1 MSLVSVIIPT
11 YNRSSTVSIAINSVL
26 TQSFEDYEIIVV
38 DDASTDNTAACVK
51 ELEKRDN
58 RIQYYCQSHNEG
70 AQAARNTGIRLSR
83 GKWIAFLD
91 SDDQWLPHSLAKRLE
106 VARQCST
113 HVVHSDCYVT
123 CGNGDTKQLGVPAL
137 AGWVYR
143 DLLVRAGPMF
153 QAFLVA
159 KGALERIGYLDE
171 QIVAYQEWDTAIRL
185 ARHYPFGFVQKPTFI
200 YNCCGED
207 TISKNVMY
215 DAIGYRQVV
224 HKHIISILLRAGP
237 AALAGHYRGI
247 AIRLKRAGYYKAAR
261 RYGSISFLL
270 WPFPSRE
277 FLGRIVPR

>member
-1 MSLVSVIIPT
+1 M
-11 YNRSSTVSIAINSVL
+11 AINSVL
-26 TQSFEDYEIIVV
+26 SQSFEDYEIIVV
-38 DDASTDNTAACVK
+38 DDASTDNTATGVK
-51 ELEKRDN
+51 ELQKGDK
-58 RIQYYCQSHNEG
+58 RIQYYCHAHNEG

-91 SDDQWLPHSLAKRLE
+91 SDDQWLPHSLAMRLE
-106 VARQCST
+106 VARQGGT

-123 CGNGDTKQLGVPAL
+123 YENGDTKQYGVPAL

-143 DLLVRAGPMF
+143 DLLVRPGPMF
-153 QAFLVA
+153 PAFLVA
-159 KGALERIGYLDE
+159 KGALQRISYLDE

-185 ARHYPFGFVQKPTFI
+185 ARHHPFGFVQEPTFI

-215 DAIGYRQVV
+215 DVAGYKQVV
-224 HKHIISILLRAGP
+224 HKHVISILLRAGP
-237 AALAGHYRGI
+237 AALAAHYRGI
-247 AIRLKRAGYYKAAR
+247 AIRLKRAGHSKAAW

-270 WPFPSRE
+270 WPFPSRG